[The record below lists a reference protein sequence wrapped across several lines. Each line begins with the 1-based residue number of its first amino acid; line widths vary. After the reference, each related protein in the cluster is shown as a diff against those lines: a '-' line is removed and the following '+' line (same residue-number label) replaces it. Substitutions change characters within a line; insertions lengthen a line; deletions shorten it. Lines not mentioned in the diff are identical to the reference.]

1 MKKEEKNMF
10 DILMDDENEENVI
23 LYDKDN
29 NKVEFAQVALISL
42 DDKGYYAILKPISKI
57 NGVEEDEA
65 LVFKLVEEDD
75 YNDIVLC
82 QDIDIINQVF
92 LRWNTSIRDTT
103 RNNIKVIFLRFV
115 FPFKIFCNNGVI
127 K

>member
-1 MKKEEKNMF
+1 MKNEEKNMF
-10 DILMDDENEENVI
+10 DILMDDESDENVI

-75 YNDIVLC
+75 YKDIVLC

-92 LRWNTSIRDTT
+92 DLYYQYEEE
-103 RNNIKVIFLRFV
+103 
-115 FPFKIFCNNGVI
+115 
-127 K
+127 